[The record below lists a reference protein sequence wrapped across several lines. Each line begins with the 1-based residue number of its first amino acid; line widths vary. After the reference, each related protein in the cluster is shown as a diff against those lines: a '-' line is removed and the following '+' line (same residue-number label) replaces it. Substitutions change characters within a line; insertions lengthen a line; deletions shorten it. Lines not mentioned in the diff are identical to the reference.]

1 MASTPKLYRRLPGTG
16 YQILGRRI
24 QLWEGAEHLLLVEW
38 DGHREYY
45 KRFDYRDIQAF
56 IIRKTNAF
64 MIRNVIFG
72 ALFCI
77 FAALAIGA
85 TEFEGRIVWL
95 SISAVVG
102 IFLLANAVRGPSC
115 RCSIRTAVQT
125 NELLSLT
132 RLRSTRKVLGR
143 LRPLIAAA
151 QGELRSDEIAAR
163 IRDIRS
169 SPPLASEIPAPTQ
182 VFSDDPNIPPKISES

>member
-45 KRFDYRDIQAF
+45 KRFDYRDIQAI
-56 IIRKTNAF
+56 IIRKTKAF
-64 MIRNVIFG
+64 MIRNAIFG
-72 ALFCI
+72 SLFFL
-77 FAALAIGA
+77 FAAGALA
-85 TEFEGRIVWL
+85 TSELEGRIFL
-95 SISAVVG
+95 IIISAIVG
-102 IFLLANAVRGPSC
+102 IFLLANAIAGPSC

-125 NELLSLT
+125 NELLSLN
-132 RLRSTRKVLGR
+132 RFRSTRKVLAR

-151 QGELRSDEIAAR
+151 QGELTPEEIAAR
-163 IRDIRS
+163 MRERQ
-169 SPPLASEIPAPTQ
+169 PTPTVASDIPAPTS
-182 VFSDDPNIPPKISES
+182 VIIDDPNAPPKII

>member
-1 MASTPKLYRRLPGTG
+1 MASTQRLYRRLPGTG

-64 MIRNVIFG
+64 MIRNAIFG

-77 FAALAIGA
+77 FLALGIG
-85 TEFEGRIVWL
+85 TSELGGRIFL
-95 SISAVVG
+95 LIISAVVG
-102 IFLLANAVRGPSC
+102 IFLLANAIAGPSC

-125 NELLSLT
+125 NELLSLS
-132 RLRSTRKVLGR
+132 RFRATRKVLAR
-143 LRPLIAAA
+143 LRPLIASA
-151 QGELRSDEIAAR
+151 QGELRPDEIGAR
-163 IRDIRS
+163 MREPQP
-169 SPPLASEIPAPTQ
+169 SPLLASEIPAPTP
-182 VFSDDPNIPPKISES
+182 VLIDDPNAPPKIV

>member
-45 KRFDYRDIQAF
+45 KRFDYRDIQAI
-56 IIRKTNAF
+56 IIRRTKSF
-64 MIRNVIFG
+64 MIRNAIFG
-72 ALFCI
+72 SLFFI
-77 FAALAIGA
+77 FAAGALA
-85 TEFEGRIVWL
+85 TSELEGRIFL
-95 SISAVVG
+95 LIISAIVG
-102 IFLLANAVRGPSC
+102 IFLLANAIAGPSC

-125 NELLSLT
+125 NELLSLS
-132 RLRSTRKVLGR
+132 RLRSTRKVLAR

-151 QGELRSDEIAAR
+151 QGELTPEEIAAR
-163 IRDIRS
+163 MRESRPM
-169 SPPLASEIPAPTQ
+169 SPITSDIPAPTS
-182 VFSDDPNIPPKISES
+182 VIIDDPNAPPKIT